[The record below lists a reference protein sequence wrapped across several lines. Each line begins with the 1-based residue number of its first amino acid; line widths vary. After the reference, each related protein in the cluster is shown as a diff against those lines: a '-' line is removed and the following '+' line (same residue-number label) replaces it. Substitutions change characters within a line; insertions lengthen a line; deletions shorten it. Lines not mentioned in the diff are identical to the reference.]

1 VQYYTHKLKTMKN
14 NRLLN
19 ILVPLDFSEASLNSL
34 ETAIALAKQQ
44 HAKITLMNVVDSS
57 LMFAFKGVAYISEKT
72 IDSMVDVSS
81 RMLDPLLA
89 RLKEEHQLEC
99 SSEIKVGLVPQAII
113 NTAYHIDADLIIMG
127 THGVSGIRKFFM
139 GSTAQKVIKIS
150 NCPVL
155 TVPSNHKW
163 VSFKK
168 ILFPIRPVEGA
179 EEKYDYLMK
188 IIANTQPSIEVMVLA
203 STYDEKEKKLLQN
216 LVKEVKRKAAKDKVK
231 ISDTLKLGNKMSKS
245 VLKMSKSMNAD
256 MIVLTDT
263 NTELK
268 QFFIGP
274 FEQHIINH
282 ATMPVLNIR
291 SQLESSD
298 LQVAIQQIHESFP
311 NQIPAFA

>member
-1 VQYYTHKLKTMKN
+1 MKN

-57 LMFAFKGVAYISEKT
+57 LMFAFKGVSYISEKT
-72 IDSMVDVSS
+72 IDSMVDVST

-150 NCPVL
+150 TYPVL

-188 IIANTQPSIEVMVLA
+188 IIANTQPSIEIMVLA
-203 STYDEKEKKLLQN
+203 STYNEKEKKLLQS

-245 VLKMSKSMNAD
+245 VLKMSKSINAD

>member
-1 VQYYTHKLKTMKN
+1 MKN
-14 NRLLN
+14 NRLEN

-44 HAKITLMNVVDSS
+44 DAKITLMNVVDSS
-57 LMFAFKGVAYISEKT
+57 LMFAFKGVSYISERA
-72 IDSMVDVSS
+72 IDSMVDVST

-139 GSTAQKVIKIS
+139 GSTAQKVVKIS
-150 NCPVL
+150 TFPVL

-188 IIANTQPSIEVMVLA
+188 IIANSQPSLAIMVLA

-231 ISDTLKLGNKMSKS
+231 ISDTLKVGNKMSKS
-245 VLKMSKSMNAD
+245 VLKMSKSINAD
-256 MIVLTDT
+256 LIVLTDT
-263 NTELK
+263 NSELK

-282 ATMPVLNIR
+282 ATMPVLNVR
-291 SQLESSD
+291 SQLESAD
-298 LQVAIQQIHESFP
+298 LQIAVQQIHESFP
-311 NQIPAFA
+311 NLVAPFA

>member
-1 VQYYTHKLKTMKN
+1 VHYTHKLKAMKN
-14 NRLLN
+14 NRLEN

-44 HAKITLMNVVDSS
+44 DAKITLMNVVDSS
-57 LMFAFKGVAYISEKT
+57 LMFALKGVSYISEKA
-72 IDSMVDVSS
+72 IDSMVDVST
-81 RMLDPLLA
+81 RLLDPLLA
-89 RLKEEHQLEC
+89 RLKEEHQLNC

-139 GSTAQKVIKIS
+139 GSTAQKVVKIS
-150 NCPVL
+150 SFPVL
-155 TVPSNHKW
+155 TVPANHKW

-168 ILFPIRPVEGA
+168 ILFPIRPIEGA
-179 EEKYDYLMK
+179 KEKYDYLMK
-188 IIANTQPSIEVMVLA
+188 IVANTQPSMEIMVLA
-203 STYDEKEKKLLQN
+203 STYDEREKRLLQN
-216 LVKEVKRKAAKDKVK
+216 LIKEVKRKAAKDKVK
-231 ISDTLKLGNKMSKS
+231 ISESLKVGNKMSKS
-245 VLKMSKSMNAD
+245 VLKMSKSINAD
-256 MIVLTDT
+256 LIVLTDA
-263 NTELK
+263 NSDLK

-282 ATMPVLNIR
+282 ATMPVLNVR
-291 SQLESSD
+291 SQLESVD